1 VARFRTRAGNLC
13 GAEWVVTHMALSP
26 TRPVPT
32 LSLPLSRGGSTD
44 DLALGTGA
52 DGRFTLIA
60 FFRGLHCP
68 VCRKQLTE
76 LDRRLAEMR
85 EAGIG
90 RVLAVSMETPERSEQ
105 LIREW
110 GLADLPVAH
119 GLGERAARDWGL
131 YLSAAIKTGEA
142 PLFNEPGLFVL
153 DSDGTLFWS
162 SVSTMPFGRPPLD
175 DVLAGLAFVQKSD
188 YPARGAA

>member
-1 VARFRTRAGNLC
+1 MSDVER
-13 GAEWVVTHMALSP
+13 VVTDMTLSP
-26 TRPVPT
+26 TQPAPT

-68 VCRKQLTE
+68 VCRQQLTE

-90 RVLAVSMETPERSEQ
+90 RVLAASMETPERSAQ
-105 LIREW
+105 LIQDW
-110 GLADLPVAH
+110 GLSELPVAH
-119 GLGERAARDWGL
+119 GLDEQAARDWGL
-131 YLSAAIKTGEA
+131 YLSTAIKTGE
-142 PLFNEPGLFVL
+142 PELFNEPGLFVI